1 VAAVSD
7 PVVIL
12 GAAGIV
18 NVKVAVLVVSATDVA
33 VMVTVCD
40 ELVAAGAVKVTPV
53 ALWLESVPPVVLQL
67 TPSLFL
73 SFVTEAVMV
82 SVSAASTVVTDAVM
96 ETPTVGLPPQPEM
109 VKDAMKAMVRRQRIA
124 LILRPD
130 RTEPFRYMITPGCD
144 VFCRDQL

>member
-73 SFVTEAVMV
+73 SL
-82 SVSAASTVVTDAVM
+82 DC
-96 ETPTVGLPPQPEM
+96 PRNL
-109 VKDAMKAMVRRQRIA
+109 KW
-124 LILRPD
+124 
-130 RTEPFRYMITPGCD
+130 
-144 VFCRDQL
+144 